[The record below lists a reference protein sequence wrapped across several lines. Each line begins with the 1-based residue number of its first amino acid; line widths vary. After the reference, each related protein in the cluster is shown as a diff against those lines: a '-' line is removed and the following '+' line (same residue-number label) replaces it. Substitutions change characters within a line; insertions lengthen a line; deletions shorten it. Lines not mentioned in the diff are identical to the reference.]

1 MLLAVRCLAVCCTH
15 PVIKFLVSCDLN
27 VCVDRALCK
36 HLTTSKHLMTSSAE
50 ILPVAVLLQRTAAPN
65 RWEDW
70 QFKLLEVVPAINASD
85 AAGFKMI
92 EDDGKQSRWLHCG
105 FSVQLFAD
113 ECKGYFLNLTSGQPS
128 WFVSWRPDG
137 QDPSQVE
144 VTAVSVSY
152 IEADRRMFAE
162 EHVESVPLPPEL
174 CEWLQEFT
182 NQHFKPD
189 SARKVRAQSF
199 LKADERGGIASAQGN
214 GSASDG

>member
-1 MLLAVRCLAVCCTH
+1 M
-15 PVIKFLVSCDLN
+15 P
-27 VCVDRALCK
+27 
-36 HLTTSKHLMTSSAE
+36 SSAE
-50 ILPVAVLLQRTAAPN
+50 ILPVAVLIQRSAAPN

-70 QFKLLEVVPAINASD
+70 QFKLLEVVPAANASD
-85 AAGFKMI
+85 AVGHTVVEVV
-92 EDDGKQSRWLHCG
+92 EDDGKQSRWLHRG
-105 FSVQLFAD
+105 FGLQLFAD

-128 WFVSWRPDG
+128 WFVSWRPDE

-162 EHVESVPLPPEL
+162 EHVESLPLPPEL

-189 SARKVRAQSF
+189 SARKVRAQPF
-199 LKADERGGIASAQGN
+199 LKADERGATAPAQGS
-214 GSASDG
+214 GSSNDG

>member
-1 MLLAVRCLAVCCTH
+1 M
-15 PVIKFLVSCDLN
+15 P
-27 VCVDRALCK
+27 
-36 HLTTSKHLMTSSAE
+36 SSAE
-50 ILPVAVLLQRTAAPN
+50 ILPVAVLIQRLAAPN

-70 QFKLLEVVPAINASD
+70 QFKLLEVVPATNAFD
-85 AAGFKMI
+85 AVGHTLV
-92 EDDGKQSRWLHCG
+92 EDDGEQSRWLHSG
-105 FSVQLFAD
+105 FGVQLFAD

-162 EHVESVPLPPEL
+162 EQVESVPLPPEL

-182 NQHFKPD
+182 NQHFKPE

-199 LKADERGGIASAQGN
+199 LKAEERGAPAQSS
-214 GSASDG
+214 GSEGDG

>member
-1 MLLAVRCLAVCCTH
+1 M
-15 PVIKFLVSCDLN
+15 P
-27 VCVDRALCK
+27 
-36 HLTTSKHLMTSSAE
+36 SSAE
-50 ILPVAVLLQRTAAPN
+50 ILPVSVLIHRSAAPN

-70 QFKLLEVVPAINASD
+70 QFKLLEVVPAADASD
-85 AAGFKMI
+85 AIGHTVVEVV
-92 EDDGKQSRWLHCG
+92 EDDGKQSRWLHSG
-105 FSVQLFAD
+105 FGVQLFAD

-128 WFVSWRPDG
+128 WFVSWRADA

-162 EHVESVPLPPEL
+162 EHVESLPLPPEL

-182 NQHFKPD
+182 NKHFKPE

-199 LKADERGGIASAQGN
+199 LKADERGTNAPLQDS
-214 GSASDG
+214 GSASNG

>member
-1 MLLAVRCLAVCCTH
+1 
-15 PVIKFLVSCDLN
+15 
-27 VCVDRALCK
+27 
-36 HLTTSKHLMTSSAE
+36 MTSSAE
-50 ILPVAVLLQRTAAPN
+50 TLPVAALIQRTAAPN

-70 QFKLLEVVPAINASD
+70 QFKLLDVVPATNACD
-85 AAGFKMI
+85 ALEQTML
-92 EDDGKQSRWLHCG
+92 EDDGKHSRWLHRG
-105 FSVQLFAD
+105 FGVQLFAD

-128 WFVSWRPDG
+128 WFVSWRPHA

-144 VTAVSVSY
+144 VTAVSLSY

-174 CEWLQEFT
+174 CEWLQGFT

-199 LKADERGGIASAQGN
+199 LTAQERGTNASAQSSR
-214 GSASDG
+214 SASDG

>member
-1 MLLAVRCLAVCCTH
+1 
-15 PVIKFLVSCDLN
+15 
-27 VCVDRALCK
+27 
-36 HLTTSKHLMTSSAE
+36 MTSSAE
-50 ILPVAVLLQRTAAPN
+50 ILPVAVLIQRLAAPN

-70 QFKLLEVVPAINASD
+70 QFKLLEVVPATNASD
-85 AAGFKMI
+85 AVGRTLV
-92 EDDGKQSRWLHCG
+92 EDDGKQSRWLHRG
-105 FSVQLFAD
+105 FGVQLFAD

-128 WFVSWRPDG
+128 WFVSWRPDE
-137 QDPSQVE
+137 QDPAQVE

-174 CEWLQEFT
+174 CEWLQAFT

-199 LKADERGGIASAQGN
+199 LKADERGAAPPATSS
-214 GSASDG
+214 GSACDG

>member
-1 MLLAVRCLAVCCTH
+1 M
-15 PVIKFLVSCDLN
+15 
-27 VCVDRALCK
+27 
-36 HLTTSKHLMTSSAE
+36 TTSAE
-50 ILPVAVLLQRTAAPN
+50 TLPVAVLIQRLAAPN

-70 QFKLLEVVPAINASD
+70 QFKLLEVVPATNAND
-85 AAGFKMI
+85 AVGKTMLD
-92 EDDGKQSRWLHCG
+92 DDGRQSRWLHSG
-105 FSVQLFAD
+105 FGVQLFAD

-128 WFVSWRPDG
+128 WFVSWRPVE

-162 EHVESVPLPPEL
+162 EHLESVPLPPEL

-182 NQHFKPD
+182 NQHFKPE

-199 LKADERGGIASAQGN
+199 LKAEERGVIAPVQGN
-214 GSASDG
+214 GSASDV

>member
-1 MLLAVRCLAVCCTH
+1 
-15 PVIKFLVSCDLN
+15 
-27 VCVDRALCK
+27 
-36 HLTTSKHLMTSSAE
+36 MTSSVE
-50 ILPVAVLLQRTAAPN
+50 ILPVAALLQRTAAPN

-70 QFKLLEVVPAINASD
+70 QFKLLDVVPAINASD
-85 AAGFKMI
+85 AVGFKMV
-92 EDDGKQSRWLHCG
+92 EDDGKQSRWLHSG
-105 FSVQLFAD
+105 FGVQLFAD

-199 LKADERGGIASAQGN
+199 LKAEERGINASAQGS

>member
-1 MLLAVRCLAVCCTH
+1 MAA
-15 PVIKFLVSCDLN
+15 
-27 VCVDRALCK
+27 
-36 HLTTSKHLMTSSAE
+36 SAE

-70 QFKLLEVVPAINASD
+70 QFKLLDVVPAQS
-85 AAGFKMI
+85 AADVAGRTLL
-92 EDDGKQSRWLHCG
+92 EDDGKQSRWLYSG
-105 FSVQLFAD
+105 FSLQLFVD

-128 WFVSWRPDG
+128 WFVSWRPDE
-137 QDPSQVE
+137 QDPSQVD

-174 CEWLQEFT
+174 CEWLQAFT

-199 LKADERGGIASAQGN
+199 LKADERGGATPGADA
-214 GSASDG
+214 GSGCDA

>member
-1 MLLAVRCLAVCCTH
+1 M
-15 PVIKFLVSCDLN
+15 P
-27 VCVDRALCK
+27 
-36 HLTTSKHLMTSSAE
+36 SSAE
-50 ILPVAVLLQRTAAPN
+50 ILPVAVLIQRSAAPN

-70 QFKLLEVVPAINASD
+70 QFRLLEVVPATNASD
-85 AAGFKMI
+85 AVGHTVV
-92 EDDGKQSRWLHCG
+92 EDDGKQSRWLHSG
-105 FSVQLFAD
+105 FGVQLFAD

-128 WFVSWRPDG
+128 WFVSRRPEE

-182 NQHFKPD
+182 NQHFKPE

-199 LKADERGGIASAQGN
+199 LKAEERGANVPAE
-214 GSASDG
+214 GSGSVSDG

>member
-1 MLLAVRCLAVCCTH
+1 MA
-15 PVIKFLVSCDLN
+15 
-27 VCVDRALCK
+27 
-36 HLTTSKHLMTSSAE
+36 SSAE
-50 ILPVAVLLQRTAAPN
+50 ILPVAVLIQRSAAPN

-70 QFKLLEVVPAINASD
+70 QFKLLEVVPATNALD
-85 AAGFKMI
+85 AVGHTVV
-92 EDDGKQSRWLHCG
+92 EDDGKQSRWLHSG

-128 WFVSWRPDG
+128 WFVSWRPDE

-182 NQHFKPD
+182 NQHFKPE

-199 LKADERGGIASAQGN
+199 LNADERGATAPAL
-214 GSASDG
+214 GSGSPCDG

>member
-1 MLLAVRCLAVCCTH
+1 M
-15 PVIKFLVSCDLN
+15 P
-27 VCVDRALCK
+27 
-36 HLTTSKHLMTSSAE
+36 SSAE
-50 ILPVAVLLQRTAAPN
+50 ILPVAVLIQRLAAPN

-70 QFKLLEVVPAINASD
+70 QFKLLEVVPATNASD
-85 AAGFKMI
+85 AVGHTVV
-92 EDDGKQSRWLHCG
+92 EDDGKQSRWLHTG
-105 FSVQLFAD
+105 FGVQLFAD

-128 WFVSWRPDG
+128 WFVSWRPDD

-152 IEADRRMFAE
+152 VEADRRMFAE

-182 NQHFKPD
+182 NQHFKPE

-199 LKADERGGIASAQGN
+199 LKANERGAHAPLQDS
-214 GSASDG
+214 GSPSDG

>member
-1 MLLAVRCLAVCCTH
+1 M
-15 PVIKFLVSCDLN
+15 P
-27 VCVDRALCK
+27 
-36 HLTTSKHLMTSSAE
+36 SSVE
-50 ILPVAVLLQRTAAPN
+50 ILPVAVLMERSASPN

-70 QFKLLEVVPAINASD
+70 KFKLLEVVPAINTFD
-85 AAGFKMI
+85 AVGHTAV
-92 EDDGKQSRWLHCG
+92 EDDGKRSRWLHSG
-105 FSVQLFAD
+105 FGIQLFAD

-128 WFVSWRPDG
+128 WFVSWRPDE

-162 EHVESVPLPPEL
+162 EQVESVPLPPEL

-182 NQHFKPD
+182 NQHFKPE

-199 LKADERGGIASAQGN
+199 LKANERGVVAPDQGS
-214 GSASDG
+214 GSACDG